1 MQCDRIRCLIW
12 LGSTL
17 LTLAANTSADE
28 NSPEEKDASK
38 EIAAAAPAND
48 IYLATLE
55 KHKQGTTLGEPRN
68 ATHRAGYDN
77 QPYFLPD
84 GKQFYYTSIR
94 DDGQA
99 DIWRYDVTRGE
110 STQITKTPVSEYSPT
125 VPPDGD
131 GISTV
136 RVEKDGSQRLWRYGA
151 DGTPGKPIVDD
162 EKAVGY
168 HAWIDEDTIALFI
181 VGEPT
186 VLRMFDLRSK
196 RTRDIAQGLGRCLQ
210 AVPARPAV
218 AYIETRPDSSAS
230 LKMLQW
236 PAGETSQVTQPLEG
250 SEDFALS
257 NDGEIYMA
265 REQTIYAWQH
275 EPGKWRAIADFSG
288 KLPGAISRLAVSPRS
303 DLMAFVVA
311 EGPEAK

>member
-1 MQCDRIRCLIW
+1 MRLDGVLGLIS
-12 LGSTL
+12 LASAL
-17 LTLAANTSADE
+17 LALTAGASADDKAAE
-28 NSPEEKDASK
+28 DKDAAK

-55 KHKQGTTLGEPRN
+55 KHKEGTTLGEPRN
-68 ATHRAGYDN
+68 ATHRPGYDN
-77 QPYFLPD
+77 QPFFLPD
-84 GKQFYYTSIR
+84 GKRFYYTSIR

-99 DIWRYDVTRGE
+99 DIWRYDIASGE

-168 HAWIDEDTIALFI
+168 HAWIDEDTLALFI

-196 RTRDIAQGLGRCLQ
+196 RSRDIAQGLGRCLQ
-210 AVPARPAV
+210 PVPARPAV
-218 AYIETRPDSSAS
+218 AYIEASPDSSPW

-236 PAGETSQVTQPLEG
+236 PAGVTNQVTQPLEG

-265 REQTIYAWQH
+265 HEQTIYAWQH
-275 EPGKWRAIADFSG
+275 EPGKWRAIADFTG

>member
-1 MQCDRIRCLIW
+1 MRFERAPRLVW
-12 LGSTL
+12 LATALGA
-17 LTLAANTSADE
+17 LAAGAAADE
-28 NSPEEKDASK
+28 KAPEDKDAAK

-55 KHKQGTTLGEPRN
+55 KHKDGAILGEPRN
-68 ATHRAGYDN
+68 ATHRPGYDN
-77 QPYFLPD
+77 QPSFLPD
-84 GKQFYYTSIR
+84 GKRFYYTSIR
-94 DDGQA
+94 EDGQA
-99 DIWRYDVTRGE
+99 DVWRYDVASGE
-110 STQITKTPVSEYSPT
+110 ATQVTNTPVSEYSPT

-131 GISTV
+131 GFSTV

-151 DGTPGKPIVDD
+151 DGAPGKPLAD
-162 EKAVGY
+162 EEKQVGY

-186 VLRMFDLRSK
+186 VLRMFDLRSR

-210 AVPARPAV
+210 SVPARPAV
-218 AYIETRPDSSAS
+218 AYIETNADSTAW

-236 PAGETSQVTQPLEG
+236 PAGVTNQVTQPLEG

-265 REQTIYAWQH
+265 HEQKIYAWQH